1 MSDHYVKPYLYDQPD
16 DVVAKYEALAI
27 EQITQQNKKS
37 SHFDYIQNAFV
48 LIDEVAN
55 EIWLSEI
62 TYE

>member
-1 MSDHYVKPYLYDQPD
+1 MSDHYAKPYLYDQPD

-27 EQITQQNKKS
+27 EQIAQHSQG
-37 SHFDYIQNAFV
+37 SHFDYVQNAFYF
-48 LIDEVAN
+48 IYEIAN